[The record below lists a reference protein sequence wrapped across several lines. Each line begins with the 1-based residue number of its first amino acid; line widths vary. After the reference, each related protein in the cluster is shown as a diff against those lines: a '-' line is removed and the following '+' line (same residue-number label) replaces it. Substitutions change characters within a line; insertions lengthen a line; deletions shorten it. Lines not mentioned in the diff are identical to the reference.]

1 MGAGPVNATWD
12 SRTSPED
19 MEEMWK
25 KPDVHKEWTHSGE
38 KRGKVRFSHDVEK
51 HPYLSRVELRVS
63 LQIYFSCLDNK

>member
-1 MGAGPVNATWD
+1 MEAGLINATWD

-25 KPDVHKEWTHSGE
+25 NPNVNKEWSQSGE

-63 LQIYFSCLDNK
+63 LQIYFSFMDN